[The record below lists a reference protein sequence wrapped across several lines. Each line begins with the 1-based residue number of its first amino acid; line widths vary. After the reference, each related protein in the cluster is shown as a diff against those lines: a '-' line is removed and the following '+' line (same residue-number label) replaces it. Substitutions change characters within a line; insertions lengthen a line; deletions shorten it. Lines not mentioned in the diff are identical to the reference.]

1 VNPVFPARS
10 KEGFVRKSVAV
21 IIAASFVAVT
31 AGCSSIP
38 QPSSCDPI
46 SSAGDASNLITA
58 TGDVGEAPEVSFPTP
73 VITTGLQT
81 TILTTGEGETL
92 FEGDIADI
100 QASLFVGE
108 TGELLTTTDYDPAN
122 PVRLT
127 VGDVASAMAESI
139 QCQTVGTRAATV
151 LTVEDM
157 YGADALDP
165 SLNLANDDTLVLVTD
180 IGNRYLGRANGSL
193 AAPAAGVPAVVTAP
207 DGTPGITLPG
217 SNPPSELRIANI
229 RNGDGET
236 VAEGDQ
242 VVVHYTGVL
251 WNSDDVESTVFD
263 SSWERNQPSTF
274 DAVEMEDGDAST
286 GLIPGL
292 AQALI
297 GKKVGSQVITVIPPE
312 FGYPEGSAPTSI
324 PAGSTLVFVLDILGI
339 Q

>member
-1 VNPVFPARS
+1 M
-10 KEGFVRKSVAV
+10 RKSVAV

-38 QPSSCDPI
+38 QPSSCDPL
-46 SSAGDASNLITA
+46 SSAGDASNLISA
-58 TGDVGEAPEVSFPTP
+58 TGAIGEVPEVSFPKP
-73 VITTGLQT
+73 VITTGLET
-81 TILTTGEGETL
+81 TILTKGDGDVL
-92 FEGDIADI
+92 YNGDIADI
-100 QASLFVGE
+100 QATLYVGE
-108 TGELLTTTDYDPAN
+108 TGELLTSTDYDPTN

-151 LTVEDM
+151 LTVEEM
-157 YGADALDP
+157 YGADTLDP
-165 SLNLANDDTLVLVTD
+165 SLELANDDTLVLVTD
-180 IGNRYLGRANGSL
+180 IGNHYLGRANGSL
-193 AAPAAGVPAVVTAP
+193 AAPASGVPAVVTAT
-207 DGTPGITLPG
+207 DGTPGITIPS
-217 SNPPSELRIANI
+217 SNPPTDLRIANI
-229 RNGDGET
+229 RNGDGAT
-236 VAEGDQ
+236 VKEGDQ

-251 WNSDDVESTVFD
+251 WNSDGVKSTIFD
-263 SSWERNQPSTF
+263 SSWDRNQPSTF
-274 DAVEMEDGDAST
+274 EAKEMDEGDAST

-297 GKKVGSQVITVIPPE
+297 GNTVGSQVITVIPPE

>member
-38 QPSSCDPI
+38 QPSSCDPV
-46 SSAGDASNLITA
+46 SSAGDASNLISA
-58 TGDVGEAPEVSFPTP
+58 TGPVGEAPEVSFPKP
-73 VITTGLQT
+73 VLTTGLQT
-81 TILTTGEGETL
+81 TILTAGDGATL
-92 FEGDIADI
+92 YEGDIADI
-100 QASLFVGE
+100 QASLYVGE
-108 TGELLTTTDYDPAN
+108 TGELLTSTDYDPTN

-127 VGDVASAMAESI
+127 VGDVDSAMAESI

-151 LTVEDM
+151 LTVEEM
-157 YGADALDP
+157 YGADTLDP
-165 SLNLANDDTLVLVTD
+165 SLGLANDATLILVTD
-180 IGNRYLGRANGSL
+180 VGNRYLGRANGSL

-207 DGTPGITLPG
+207 DGTPGITIPS
-217 SNPPSELRIANI
+217 SNPPTDLRIANV
-229 RNGDGET
+229 RNGDGDT
-236 VAEGDQ
+236 VEEGDQ

-251 WNSDDVESTVFD
+251 WGSDGAASTVFD

-274 DAVEMEDGDAST
+274 EAVEMTGDDAT
-286 GLIPGL
+286 AGLIPGL
-292 AQALI
+292 AEAII
-297 GKKVGSQVITVIPPE
+297 GSTVGSQVIAVIPPE
-312 FGYPEGSAPTSI
+312 FGYPEGAAPSSI